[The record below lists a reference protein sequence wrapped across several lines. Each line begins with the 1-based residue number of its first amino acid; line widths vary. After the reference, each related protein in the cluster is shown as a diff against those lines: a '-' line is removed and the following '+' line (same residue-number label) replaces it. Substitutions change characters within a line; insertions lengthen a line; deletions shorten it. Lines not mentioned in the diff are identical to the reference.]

1 MPRIPAMMM
10 GMSDLKIISVRV
22 MPMKQMPTPERAVPY
37 AAPMLQNTRAA
48 PMPMN
53 PKMVYMLGS

>member
-1 MPRIPAMMM
+1 MMM

-48 PMPMN
+48 PIPMN